1 MTETVNQRRRR
12 MLAATAMTIAAVD
25 FPRAGAA
32 DAPSAGAMSSLA
44 PLKQVNAGLLNVGYA
59 EAGPASGP
67 PVILLHGWPYD
78 ICSFVDVAP
87 LLASAG
93 YRVIVPY
100 VRGYGTTRFLSPDAF
115 RNGQPSALAAD
126 VPALM
131 DALNAASTSGRSSY
145 PSEAE
150 KPRVC
155 VRASNET
162 FRC

>member
-1 MTETVNQRRRR
+1 MGLTLHGETSMTETVNQRRRR

-32 DAPSAGAMSSLA
+32 DAPSGGAKSSFA
-44 PLKQVNAGLLNVGYA
+44 PLKQVSAGLLNGGYA
-59 EAGPASGP
+59 EAGPVGGP

-100 VRGYGTTRFLSPDAF
+100 VRGYGPTRYLSSDTV
-115 RNGQPSALAAD
+115 RNGQPSALAVD
-126 VPALM
+126 VVDLM
-131 DALNAASTSGRSSY
+131 DALKIR
-145 PSEAE
+145 
-150 KPRVC
+150 KPVL
-155 VRASNET
+155 
-162 FRC
+162 